1 MFRIKKVG
9 ILNLAYTVT
18 IIYFI
23 LGIILGIVLA
33 ILKTGP
39 NPGLAGS
46 IGQDLSK
53 LTYAQIIFIYPIAY
67 AMGGFVISVIIG
79 FLYNSISKMTGG
91 ISVFL
96 VKDSGSEKPKLTPSK
111 KK

>member
-1 MFRIKKVG
+1 MFRIKEVG

-18 IIYFI
+18 SIYFI

-33 ILKTGP
+33 ILKISQTP
-39 NPGLAGS
+39 ILAGA
-46 IGQDLSK
+46 IGQDISR

-67 AMGGFVISVIIG
+67 AIGGFVISVIVG

-91 ISVFL
+91 ISVQL
-96 VKDSGSEKPKLTPSK
+96 VKDFEKPVLGKRK
-111 KK
+111 

>member
-23 LGIILGIVLA
+23 LGIVLGIVLA
-33 ILKTGP
+33 ILKTS
-39 NPGLAGS
+39 NPGIASS

-53 LTYAQIIFIYPIAY
+53 LTYIQIIFVYPIAY
-67 AMGGFVISVIIG
+67 AIGGFVISVIVG
-79 FLYNSISKMTGG
+79 FLYNYISKMTGG
-91 ISVFL
+91 ISVML
-96 VKDSGSEKPKLTPSK
+96 VKDSEKHGLGKRK
-111 KK
+111 

>member
-33 ILKTGP
+33 ILKISQTP
-39 NPGLAGS
+39 ILAGS
-46 IGQDLSK
+46 LGQDVSR
-53 LTYAQIIFIYPIAY
+53 LTYAQIIFIYPVAY
-67 AMGGFVISVIIG
+67 AIGGFAISVIVA
-79 FLYNSISKMTGG
+79 FLYNSISKITGG
-91 ISVFL
+91 VSVFL
-96 VKDSGSEKPKLTPSK
+96 VKDSGDDKFGSK
-111 KK
+111 EHRKK

>member
-23 LGIILGIVLA
+23 LGIVLGIVLA
-33 ILKTGP
+33 ILKTS
-39 NPGLAGS
+39 NPGIAGS

-53 LTYAQIIFIYPIAY
+53 LTYAQIIFVYPIAY
-67 AMGGFVISVIIG
+67 AIGGFVISIIVA
-79 FLYNSISKMTGG
+79 FLYNYISKITGG
-91 ISVFL
+91 ISVLL
-96 VKDSGSEKPKLTPSK
+96 VKEAGSEKPVLGKRK
-111 KK
+111 

>member
-1 MFRIKKVG
+1 MFRIKKIGV
-9 ILNLAYTVT
+9 LNLAYTVT

-33 ILKTGP
+33 VLKISQTP
-39 NPGLAGS
+39 ILAGS
-46 IGQDLSK
+46 LGQDLSR

-67 AMGGFVISVIIG
+67 AIGGFAISIVVA

-91 ISVFL
+91 VSILL
-96 VKDSGSEKPKLTPSK
+96 VKDSGSDKAISTSRK
-111 KK
+111 K